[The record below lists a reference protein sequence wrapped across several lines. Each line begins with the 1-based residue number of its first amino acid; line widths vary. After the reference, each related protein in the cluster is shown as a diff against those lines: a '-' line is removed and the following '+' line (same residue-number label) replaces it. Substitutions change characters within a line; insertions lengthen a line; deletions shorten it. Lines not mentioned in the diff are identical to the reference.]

1 VFDVYVV
8 GSTEPGSDGLDKLAE
23 AMCSRYGLSLED
35 LRGRLARGRF
45 RVKANVDR
53 ATGDAYIKDLAAIG
67 GRCILEPATAAPGQ
81 SIPPPI
87 AVATPRPGSTSTPPA
102 GVYQSGLSAAFSA
115 PDLPAADLGA
125 LSSGGGLALASLDGH
140 DAGPHH
146 ASSFGP
152 PPEAAPAPVAAKP
165 VAKAAAP
172 AKAPRPRDVPVELD
186 PFRPPEAEADDQR
199 VEIAADEI
207 EHRARKRMSTPP
219 ASEAI
224 ATPPGGAP
232 VVSAAAP
239 GTPAMRRSSASISPV
254 GSPMGSPTGSQVG
267 SPARQ
272 TPQPIAIVRPPGRLG
287 PLGDER
293 VRFVLGVVIAI
304 LLGFVPAHVI
314 ASIRERAAYH
324 EVDAL
329 VTQKQIDA
337 TAQEDYDALDAFRAR
352 QLEDKRAAHTN
363 IALVALAIWAA
374 AGGAVA
380 YGWFK
385 RIPWDRLDAP
395 A

>member
-8 GSTEPGSDGLDKLAE
+8 GSTEPGSEGLDKLAE
-23 AMCSRYGLSLED
+23 AMCSRYGLPLED
-35 LRGRLARGRF
+35 LRGRLGRGRF

-53 ATGDAYIKDLAAIG
+53 ATGDAYVKDLAAIG
-67 GRCILEPATAAPGQ
+67 GRCILEPAASAPGQ

-87 AVATPRPGSTSTPPA
+87 NVPTARAGSTSTPPA

-115 PDLPAADLGA
+115 PDLPTADLGA
-125 LSSGGGLALASLDGH
+125 LSSGSGFALSSLDGH
-140 DAGPHH
+140 DAATAHS
-146 ASSFGP
+146 SSFGP
-152 PPEAAPAPVAAKP
+152 PPEAAPAPPPVAAKP
-165 VAKAAAP
+165 AAKPSAP

-186 PFRPPEAEADDQR
+186 PFRPPDAGEEEQR

-207 EHRARKRMSTPP
+207 EHRARKRVSTPP
-219 ASEAI
+219 ATEALVPPI
-224 ATPPGGAP
+224 ATPPGGVPVAP
-232 VVSAAAP
+232 S
-239 GTPAMRRSSASISPV
+239 TPAMRRSSASISPV
-254 GSPMGSPTGSQVG
+254 
-267 SPARQ
+267 RQ

-304 LLGFVPAHVI
+304 LLGFVPAHAI

-352 QLEDKRAAHTN
+352 QLQDKRAAHTN

-374 AGGAVA
+374 AGGAIA
-380 YGWFK
+380 FGWFK
-385 RIPWDRLDAP
+385 YIPWDRLDSP
-395 A
+395 G